1 MVQLRNAA
9 VCALLVLFALGSQ
22 AGRNTALTW
31 CQPLTGKMFI
41 FEHTTSRFGAG
52 MLLPGRAPGV
62 VAAHFV
68 LVLVSTVLQVFC
80 ANET

>member
-9 VCALLVLFALGSQ
+9 VCALLVLFCSRISSRPEYSLDLVPASH
-22 AGRNTALTW
+22 W
-31 CQPLTGKMFI
+31 DMFI

-52 MLLPGRAPGV
+52 MLLPGRAPRV

-68 LVLVSTVLQVFC
+68 LVLVSTVRQVFC